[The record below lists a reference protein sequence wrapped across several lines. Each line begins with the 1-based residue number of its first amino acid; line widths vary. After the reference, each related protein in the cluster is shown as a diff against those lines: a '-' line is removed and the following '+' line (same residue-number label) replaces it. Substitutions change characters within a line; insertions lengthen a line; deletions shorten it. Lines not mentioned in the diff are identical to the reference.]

1 MKEEEMKEEERTRRT
16 RTPLVEDRWSPRLRF
31 IVKSIFSLNKINLSV
46 VI

>member
-1 MKEEEMKEEERTRRT
+1 MKEEESRRTRRTRRT